1 MNEKILAILILA
13 VAGTLGGGIM
23 TFALG
28 LPSSPCAGL
37 AGSTRSFTIIANL
50 EGFNDSA
57 SHQGSWPI
65 MSVHRC
71 DTVVIKVVN
80 TDTQT
85 HGFAVSFYAPKG
97 LEIQGKQ
104 TSQPITFLASK
115 TGQFRA
121 YCIVYCTVHPAMQS
135 GLLNVS

>member
-1 MNEKILAILILA
+1 MLAILILA

-23 TFALG
+23 TFAIG
-28 LPSSPCAGL
+28 LPSSPCTGI

-50 EGFNDSA
+50 EGFNDSV

-80 TDTQT
+80 TDTQS
-85 HGFAVSFYAPKG
+85 HGFAVSYYAVKG
-97 LEIQGKQ
+97 MEIQGQ
-104 TSQPITFLASK
+104 QSQSVTFLATK

-121 YCIVYCTVHPAMQS
+121 YCIVVCTVHKLMQS
-135 GLLNVS
+135 GLLTVT

>member
-1 MNEKILAILILA
+1 MLGILILA

-23 TFALG
+23 TFAIG
-28 LPSSPCAGL
+28 LPSSPCSGI
-37 AGSTRSFTIIANL
+37 AGSTRNFTIMANL
-50 EGFNDSA
+50 EGFNDSV

-85 HGFAVSFYAPKG
+85 HGFAVSYYAAKG
-97 LEIQGKQ
+97 MEIQGQ
-104 TSQPITFLASK
+104 QSQSVTFSASR

-121 YCIVYCTVHPAMQS
+121 YCIVPCSIHIAMQS
-135 GLLNVS
+135 GLLTVS